1 MTEQAWIIRLEALR
15 LARNQVKQDIR
26 DRGERLKDYAL
37 KDINRLGE
45 LWFARHPELIEEA
58 TIGLLFR
65 RSKLASDAQKKQDEK
80 SMASPVQKSRSKVE
94 ASS

>member
-1 MTEQAWIIRLEALR
+1 MDHSPRGPEVGSQSSEAGY
-15 LARNQVKQDIR
+15 R

-80 SMASPVQKSRSKVE
+80 ASPVQKSRSKVE